1 MLTRTTLA
9 IGDAIIALA
18 YPWTSAQACGFI
30 SATIL
35 ERGITMMMIKPSI
48 ATSRMKT
55 AQVVDKKRFRL
66 AWRTDYLWIGMT
78 VRKVLRENLMPVSTS
93 SSPSGLRIVDLPMSH
108 SGKHIKIASRAS
120 RS

>member
-55 AQVVDKKRFRL
+55 AQVVDKERFRL
-66 AWRTDYLWIGMT
+66 AWR
-78 VRKVLRENLMPVSTS
+78 
-93 SSPSGLRIVDLPMSH
+93 RITLDRDDGPK
-108 SGKHIKIASRAS
+108 GTP
-120 RS
+120 